1 MSVRPDLHARGTD
14 NRAKVMWS
22 ERPITGRGMSDG
34 QLCLTFDDGPSDP
47 ATLEIAR
54 YLADQKIPATFFVVG
69 DEAAK
74 HRELLCVLIGLGHE
88 IGNHTRSHT
97 RLTAS
102 TTTDRWA
109 IEEVLAPEQ
118 TLLEAGAQRPIPFR
132 APYGAWNR
140 RLAYVFSKDQRLRE
154 SHAGP
159 VGWDIDG
166 EDHRYWR
173 EGRSPEDCARSYLAA
188 IESRRSGIVLFH
200 DRIADAEKH
209 VANRSPEMI
218 RLLVP
223 QLQARAYRFT
233 GLPLPLAGY

>member
-1 MSVRPDLHARGTD
+1 
-14 NRAKVMWS
+14 MWS
-22 ERPITGRGMSDG
+22 ERPITGEWVPDKH
-34 QLCLTFDDGPSDP
+34 LCLTFDDGPADP
-47 ATLEIAR
+47 ATLDIAR
-54 YLADQKIPATFFVVG
+54 YLADQQISATFFVVG

-74 HRELLCVLIGLGHE
+74 HREVLRELIGLGHTL
-88 IGNHTRSHT
+88 GNHTRSHT

-118 TLLEAGAQRPIPFR
+118 ILLQAGAQSPIAFR

-140 RLAYVFSKDQRLRE
+140 RLAHVFNNDRSLRE
-154 SHAGP
+154 SHVGP

-173 EGRSPEDCARSYLAA
+173 EGRSPEDCASNYVTA
-188 IESRRSGIVLFH
+188 IESGMSGVVLFH
-200 DRIADAEKH
+200 DRTADAGNDD
-209 VANRSPEMI
+209 ANRTPEMI

-223 QLQARAYRFT
+223 KLQARGYRFT
-233 GLPLPLAGY
+233 GPVWR